1 MELSFLIFEILA
13 YLSVYS
19 FPFNFIDCDVLG
31 YHYIFVPVSV
41 YCLIKI
47 YTTFINIYTYGMK

>member
-31 YHYIFVPVSV
+31 YYYIFVPVSV
-41 YCLIKI
+41 YIFSSKYIQLLS
-47 YTTFINIYTYGMK
+47 TFILMV

>member
-1 MELSFLIFEILA
+1 MELSFLILEILA

-19 FPFNFIDCDVLG
+19 FPLNFIDCDVLW
-31 YHYIFVPVSV
+31 YYYIFVPVSV

-47 YTTFINIYTYGMK
+47 YTTFIKIYIYGMK